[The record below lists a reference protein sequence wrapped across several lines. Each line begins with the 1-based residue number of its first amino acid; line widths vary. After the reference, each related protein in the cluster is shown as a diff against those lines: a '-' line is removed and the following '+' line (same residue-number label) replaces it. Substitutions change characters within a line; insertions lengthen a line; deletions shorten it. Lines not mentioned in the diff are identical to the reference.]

1 MQRRRI
7 LVVDDDE
14 SVRRVTQIQLEEIG
28 YHVMTASNA
37 QQALAIVESWTPA
50 LVLTDLKM
58 PGISGLDLLKQI
70 RAAFPEVTV
79 VLMTAFGTIAN
90 AVEAMKAGAWDY
102 IPKPINFEELGM
114 LAARAFER
122 QTLLDEIRCLRTAL
136 DEKYGFEN
144 IIGQSPAL
152 IRMLSLAS
160 RAAQTDTT
168 VLIHGET
175 GTGKELLAHA
185 IHHNSQ
191 RRQNAFVTVNCG
203 AIPKELIESEL
214 FGHVKGSFT
223 GAVANKQGKAEAAD
237 GGTLFLDEIGEL
249 PLDLQ
254 VKLLRLIQQGEVAKV
269 GATATSTVDV
279 RIIAATHRNLL
290 AMSEDGAFRE
300 DLYYRLA
307 VIPLEIPPLRDR
319 PDDIPELVGFLFA
332 AARKKHGRP
341 DLKLPESVLSCFV
354 NHRWPGN
361 VRELENVV
369 ERLVVLSSGDEI
381 TVYDLPEALRKSRS
395 ATEALHLHLP
405 PTGISLEAVERELI
419 ERALKKFHGNQTQ
432 AARYLDISRRTLIYR
447 MEKHG
452 FREVHEADADA
463 ASE

>member
-14 SVRRVTQIQLEEIG
+14 SVRRITQFQLEEIG
-28 YHVMTASNA
+28 YHVMTASHA

-79 VLMTAFGTIAN
+79 VLMTAFGTISN

-102 IPKPINFEELGM
+102 ITKPINFQELGM
-114 LAARAFER
+114 LATRAFER
-122 QTLLDEIRCLRTAL
+122 QTLLDEVRTLRTAL
-136 DEKYGFEN
+136 DEKFGFEN
-144 IIGQSPAL
+144 IIGHSRVLMPVL
-152 IRMLSLAS
+152 NLAS

-185 IHHNSQ
+185 IHHNSR
-191 RRQNAFVTVNCG
+191 RRQGAFVTVNCG
-203 AIPKELIESEL
+203 AIARDLIESEL
-214 FGHVKGSFT
+214 FGHVKGAFT
-223 GAVANKQGKAEAAD
+223 GAVANKRGKAEAAD

-254 VKLLRLIQQGEVAKV
+254 VKLLRLIQQGEIAKV
-269 GATATSTVDV
+269 GATGTSTVDV

-290 AMSEDGAFRE
+290 AMSEDGAFRQ

-307 VIPLEIPPLRDR
+307 VIPLDIPPLRDR
-319 PDDIPELVGFLFA
+319 PEDIPELIDHLFA
-332 AARKKHGRP
+332 KARKKHARP
-341 DLKLPESVLSCFV
+341 NLKLPASVVSCFV

-369 ERLVVLSSGDEI
+369 ERLVVLSSEDEI
-381 TVYDLPEALRKSRS
+381 TVSDLPEVLRKSRN
-395 ATEALHLHLP
+395 ATEAIHLQLP
-405 PTGISLEAVERELI
+405 ATGISLEAIERELI
-419 ERALKKFHGNQTQ
+419 ERALKKFHGNQTH
-432 AARYLDISRRTLIYR
+432 AARYLDVSRRTLIYR

-452 FREVHEADADA
+452 IREVPDADA
-463 ASE
+463 AVAGD